1 MTMADNGMVSVGDL
15 ARALDA
21 RSWGDTALRV
31 TGAAEPAATQPVS
44 AGGGTIAMAMA
55 PKYAEALKPGSM
67 AILAEGMDPEAY
79 GLKAAIFAPRP
90 RLLMAGLT
98 KAFDPG
104 PDIPA
109 GIHTTAVIDAS
120 ARIGPGAAIGP
131 FVVIGPD
138 VSIGANARIASH
150 VSIGRGSVL
159 GDDIVLHPGARIAHG
174 VRAGHRLILQ
184 PGASVGGDGFSFVT
198 PEESGIEEI
207 RRTLGSREDIR
218 QQHYTRIHS
227 LGGVEIGDDV
237 EVGANATIDRGTI
250 RATRIGSGTKIDNLV
265 QVGHNCIVGDDCLL
279 CGLVGIAGSSKI
291 GNRVVLAGQVGVS
304 DNIEIGD
311 DVIAG
316 GASKIFTRVP
326 AGRVIL
332 GHPAVKMETQMEI
345 QKAMRRLPR
354 FAQQLAK
361 LQETVTRL
369 LDKTGKDA

>member
-1 MTMADNGMVSVGDL
+1 MKSVNIGEL
-15 ARALDA
+15 AKALDA
-21 RSWGDTALRV
+21 RSWGDTSLPV
-31 TGAAEPAATQPVS
+31 TGAAEPAATGPVGPE
-44 AGGGTIAMAMA
+44 GGVIAMAMS

-98 KAFDPG
+98 RTFDPG
-104 PDIPA
+104 LDIAP
-109 GIHTTAVIDAS
+109 GIHPSAVVDPS
-120 ARIGPGAAIGP
+120 AQIGADVAIGP
-131 FVVIGPD
+131 LVVIGAN
-138 VSIGANARIASH
+138 VRIGAGSRIAAH
-150 VSIGRGSVL
+150 VSIGRDSVL
-159 GDDIVLHPGARIAHG
+159 GKNCVIHPGARIAHG
-174 VRAGHRLILQ
+174 VTAGDRFIMQ

-207 RRTLGSREDIR
+207 RRTLGARADIHA
-218 QQHYTRIHS
+218 QHWTRIHS
-227 LGGVEIGDDV
+227 LGGVEIGNDV
-237 EVGANATIDRGTI
+237 EMGANSTVDRGTI
-250 RATRIGSGTKIDNLV
+250 RSTRVGSGTKIDNLV
-265 QVGHNCIVGDDCLL
+265 QVGHNVEIGSDCLL
-279 CGLVGIAGSSKI
+279 CGLVGVAGSSRI
-291 GNRVVLAGQVGVS
+291 GDRVVLAGQVGVS
-304 DNIEIGD
+304 DNIVIGD

-316 GASKIFTRVP
+316 GATKIFSRVP

-369 LDKTGKDA
+369 LEKG